1 MNKKRATPIK
11 VSPDVVD
18 LFCTQNHNMSK
29 NKEIKLVGQPIF
41 KQVVNLIDAI
51 SLTSLVKKH
60 NADHYYKA
68 YKAKTQLI
76 TMLFGILS
84 RCDSMTEVCEGLRAM
99 GGKLNHLGLDKAP
112 AKSTACDG
120 LRNRDSKFF
129 EDVYFSL
136 VRHYQSF
143 LSDSRTFGL
152 TFVEVLLIDSTTI
165 RLFSDLLKGVGRNPK
180 GDGKKKGGLKVH
192 MLIDAVQSVGRFIKI
207 TEAKVHDKNFLKEL
221 ELISYS
227 MVVFDR
233 AYNYYHQFAL
243 WTKKNVFFV
252 TRIKKNAVYRAIEVL
267 RVHER
272 EKGKAMVLREEIIE
286 LEYFPENEDG
296 KQQTKSKETLRLKKV
311 CYQDE
316 QNRYFEFISNSMDS
330 TAEEVAFLYKKRW
343 GIELLFKK
351 MKQNFQLHYFYGEN
365 ENAIRTQVWCTLIA
379 QLLMTVI
386 QKMANT
392 KKAFSVVATLVRI
405 HLISL
410 LDVYELLRSTK
421 REYIKNRGR
430 PSLKGQLQLLF

>member
-1 MNKKRATPIK
+1 MGK
-11 VSPDVVD
+11 V
-18 LFCTQNHNMSK
+18 T
-29 NKEIKLVGQPIF
+29 EIKFVGQPIF
-41 KQVVNLIDAI
+41 KQVIGLIDAI
-51 SLTSLVKKH
+51 SIQGLIKKH
-60 NADHYYKA
+60 DADRYYKA
-68 YKAKTQLI
+68 FKAKTQLI
-76 TMLFGILS
+76 TVLFGILS
-84 RCDSMTEVCEGLRAM
+84 RCDSMTEICEGLRAF
-99 GGKLNHLGLDKAP
+99 GGKLNHLGLEKAP

-120 LRNRDSKFF
+120 MRNRDNKFF

-136 VRHYQSF
+136 VRHYKSF

-152 TFVEVLLIDSTTI
+152 TFKEILLIDSTTI
-165 RLFSDLLKGVGRNPK
+165 RLFSDILKGVGRNPK
-180 GDGKKKGGLKVH
+180 NDGKKKGGLKVH

-207 TEAKVHDKNFLKEL
+207 TAAKVHDKNFLKEL
-221 ELISYS
+221 ELISHS

-243 WTKKNVFFV
+243 WTSKMVFFV
-252 TRIKKNAVYRAIEVL
+252 TRLKKNAVYTVIETL
-267 RVHER
+267 REHKK

-286 LEYFPENEDG
+286 IEYFPEDWNG
-296 KQQTKSKETLRLKKV
+296 KRQTKTKATIRLKKV

-316 QNRYFEFISNSMDS
+316 KNRYYEFLTNSMES

-343 GIELLFKK
+343 GIEILFKK

-386 QKMANT
+386 QKMAQT
-392 KKAFSVVATLVRI
+392 KKAFSVVASLVRI

-410 LDVYELLRSTK
+410 LDVFDLLRSTN
-421 REYIKNRGR
+421 REYLKKRGS
-430 PSLKGQLQLLF
+430 PPGIQQLSLGI

>member
-1 MNKKRATPIK
+1 
-11 VSPDVVD
+11 
-18 LFCTQNHNMSK
+18 MSK
-29 NKEIKLVGQPIF
+29 NTEIKFVGQPIF
-41 KQVVNLIDAI
+41 KQVIGLIDAI
-51 SLTSLVKKH
+51 NFRGIVKKN
-60 NADHYYKA
+60 NADYYYKA
-68 YKAKTQLI
+68 FKAKTHLI
-76 TMLFGILS
+76 TVLFGILS
-84 RCDSMTEVCEGLRAM
+84 RCDSMTEICEGLRAL
-99 GGKLNHLGLDKAP
+99 GGKLNHLGLEKAP

-120 LRNRDSKFF
+120 MRDRNNKFF

-136 VRHYQSF
+136 VRHYHSF

-152 TFVEVLLIDSTTI
+152 TFREVLLIDSTTI
-165 RLFSDLLKGVGRNPK
+165 RLFSDILKGVGRDPK
-180 GDGKKKGGLKVH
+180 NDGKKKGGLKVH

-221 ELISYS
+221 DLISYS
-227 MVVFDR
+227 IVVFDR

-243 WTKKNVFFV
+243 WTTKSVFFV
-252 TRIKKNAVYRAIEVL
+252 TRIKKNAIYKVVEVL
-267 RVHER
+267 QEHQKQ
-272 EKGKAMVLREEIIE
+272 KGKAMVLREELIE
-286 LEYFPENEDG
+286 IQYPPEDENG
-296 KQQTKSKETLRLKKV
+296 KKQTKEKKTLRLKKV

-316 QNRYFEFISNSMDS
+316 QDRYYEFITNSMDS

-386 QKMANT
+386 QKMAQT
-392 KKAFSVVATLVRI
+392 KKAFSVVASLVRI

-410 LDVYELLRSTK
+410 LDVFELLRSTK
-421 REYIKNRGR
+421 REYLKKRGSPVTELQIK
-430 PSLKGQLQLLF
+430 FEF